1 MPDLK
6 WEEYETED
14 GKKGLAVST
23 DQDVTHTIAEG
34 IIGECI
40 ANIKESLG
48 VLWEHVSNGD
58 GDLAHKYSEPTFH
71 MVREELEVA
80 LGMLENLKRGEIRP
94 KHRDCRS
101 VMKSGSR
108 LLAKNS
114 PLNDVF
120 VPETFLKDSVSLLS
134 TMHMCLLEETK
145 KKDRSR
151 FRREY
156 VNAAK
161 KSLHA

>member
-6 WEEYETED
+6 WQEFETED

-23 DQDVTHTIAEG
+23 DQDTTHTIAEG

-40 ANIKESLG
+40 ANIKEALS
-48 VLWEHVSNGD
+48 VLWEYVEGD
-58 GDLAHKYSEPTFH
+58 KPKLAHKFSEPTFH
-71 MVREELEVA
+71 TIREELETA
-80 LGMLENLKRGEIRP
+80 LDMLESLQRKDIRP
-94 KHRDCRS
+94 KHRDCRA
-101 VMKSGSR
+101 VMKSASR
-108 LLAKNS
+108 VLAKNS

-120 VPETFLKDSVSLLS
+120 VPETFLKDSLGLLS

-145 KKDRSR
+145 KKDRNR
-151 FRREY
+151 IRREY